1 MNSHCWCQCCQ
12 ELQLAARKAGFPQ
25 ESAEVAGTPIAI
37 GGEHGGFVLPAVHKS
52 LLIRCDSSRSFTG
65 WQSLTMSLTSLC
77 PGREVRENQ
86 AETKLQS
93 GNFKFERFYLEC

>member
-37 GGEHGGFVLPAVHKS
+37 GGEHGGFVKHPLQLPAVRKS
-52 LLIRCDSSRSFTG
+52 QI
-65 WQSLTMSLTSLC
+65 TSH
-77 PGREVRENQ
+77 Q
-86 AETKLQS
+86 M
-93 GNFKFERFYLEC
+93 